1 MIMNDVIGV
10 IGGSGVYD
18 IDSLCDSSWVSVET
32 PFGNPSDEILVGIIG
47 DQKFAFL
54 PRHGRGHR
62 LSPTGINYRA
72 NIWALKSLG
81 VRRVLSVSAVG
92 SLKEEHAPGDFVLVD
107 QYIDRTIQRVNSF
120 FADGCVGHVS
130 MAHPVCPELNHRV
143 LQAAEQSEV
152 LVHSG
157 GTYLAIEGPQFSSQ
171 AESNLYRSWG
181 CDVIGMTNMPEAKLA
196 REAGICYSSL
206 AMVTD
211 YDCWHPDHDAVSVD
225 QVIAT
230 LMSNSD
236 KSKAIVDALGHLDGI
251 GKRSCGCSEAN
262 AYAKITAEHAQD
274 SQLVDRLQLI
284 LDK

>member
-1 MIMNDVIGV
+1 MSEIFGV

-18 IDSLCDSSWVSVET
+18 IDSLLESNWVAVKT
-32 PFGNPSDEILVGIIG
+32 PFGEPSDEMLTGVIG
-47 DQKFAFL
+47 DQQFAFL

-81 VRRVLSVSAVG
+81 VRRILSVSAVG
-92 SLKEEHAPGDFVLVD
+92 SLKEEYAPGDFVLVD
-107 QYIDRTIQRVNSF
+107 QYIDRTVQRVNSF
-120 FADGCVGHVS
+120 FSNGCVGHVS
-130 MAHPVCPELNHRV
+130 MAHPVCTNLNEQV
-143 LQAAEQSEV
+143 LQAAEQSNV
-152 LVHSG
+152 SLHAD
-157 GTYLAIEGPQFSSQ
+157 GTYVAIEGPQFSSQ

-211 YDCWHPDHDAVSVD
+211 YDCWHPDHDAVTVE

-230 LMSNSD
+230 LASNSD
-236 KSKAIVDALGHLDGI
+236 KSKSIIAALSQVNDLCA
-251 GKRSCGCSEAN
+251 RRCGCSKAN

-274 SQLVDRLQLI
+274 PELVSQLQRI
-284 LDK
+284 LDP

>member
-1 MIMNDVIGV
+1 MIMNDVFGV

-18 IDSLCDSSWVSVET
+18 IDSLCDSSWVAVET

-143 LQAAEQSEV
+143 LQAAEQSDV

-251 GKRSCGCSEAN
+251 CKRSCGCSEAN

>member
-1 MIMNDVIGV
+1 MIINDVFGV

-18 IDSLCDSSWVSVET
+18 IDSLCDSSWVAVET

-107 QYIDRTIQRVNSF
+107 QYIDRTVQRVNSF
-120 FADGCVGHVS
+120 FANGCVGHVS
-130 MAHPVCPELNHRV
+130 MAHPVCADLNDRV
-143 LQAAEQSEV
+143 LQAAEQSDV

-171 AESNLYRSWG
+171 AESYLYRSWG

-225 QVIAT
+225 QVVAT

-236 KSKAIVDALGHLDGI
+236 KSKAIVEALGHLDSVCA
-251 GKRSCGCSEAN
+251 RSCGCSEAN

-274 SQLVDRLQLI
+274 SQLVSQLQLI